1 MSGDTLPPKAEQ
13 EEQNPNC
20 DGLPLPA
27 RIEALLFVTD
37 EPTPVK
43 QLAQALE
50 VSESEVL
57 RALQELEVHCR
68 ERGLRLQRTDRQ
80 VQFVTAPEAA
90 SDVQRFLGLEGSS
103 KLSAAALETLAL
115 VAYRQPITRPQMEA
129 IRGVNCDSVLR
140 TLLSRGLVQPQGR
153 LEQAGR
159 PIIYGTTFEFLQ
171 YFGLSRLSELPA
183 WEELATDGEGEL
195 NEPGCEAHEAGAV
208 EEIRG
213 SEGRTNPV
221 VEDAPQ

>member
-1 MSGDTLPPKAEQ
+1 MSGEPLPAEAEQ
-13 EEQNPNC
+13 EEQIPNR
-20 DGLPLPA
+20 DGLALPA
-27 RIEALLFVTD
+27 RVEALLFVAD
-37 EPTPVK
+37 EPTPVR
-43 QLAQALE
+43 QLAEALE
-50 VSESEVL
+50 VSESEVVV
-57 RALQELEVHCR
+57 ALQELEVHCQ

-90 SDVQRFLGLEGSS
+90 ADVQRFLGLESSS
-103 KLSAAALETLAL
+103 KLSTPALETLAL
-115 VAYRQPITRPQMEA
+115 VAYRQPVTRPQIEA

-183 WEELATDGEGEL
+183 WEELASHGEGEL
-195 NEPGCEAHEAGAV
+195 NEPGCEADQV
-208 EEIRG
+208 EGIRG
-213 SEGRTNPV
+213 SEERSGSAA
-221 VEDAPQ
+221 EDAPR